1 MPGEKVGV
9 AQSPIQPKK
18 QDNRVN
24 SVCLC
29 MCVRMCVCVCVG
41 WGGWGGVGEGGLGGV
56 GQTLKK
62 EVGNIGGIGIPP
74 LTMNLSENALII

>member
-1 MPGEKVGV
+1 MLGEKVGV

-29 MCVRMCVCVCVG
+29 MFVRVCVRGGM
-41 WGGWGGVGEGGLGGV
+41 GGWGGRGGGLGGV

-74 LTMNLSENALII
+74 LTMNLPENT